1 MHGGTLQVIEL
12 KVHLHCK
19 SCEKAVR
26 KALCKIKG
34 VTCVQIDGVSNKVTV
49 MGYLDKKMVVKA
61 IWKTGRRADV
71 LPSSSSSPRLE
82 APAPSPRLPAGFRCI
97 IPAKWCFKKSN
108 GIPRRTAVTS

>member
-1 MHGGTLQVIEL
+1 MSDHFI
-12 KVHLHCK
+12 
-19 SCEKAVR
+19 
-26 KALCKIKG
+26 G

-61 IWKTGRRADV
+61 IWRTGRRADV
-71 LPSSSSSPRLE
+71 LPSSSSPRLE
-82 APAPSPRLPAGFRCI
+82 AAPAPSPRLPAGFRCI